1 MTTLTIQLPDAHRDR
16 LARSAPVRA
25 NWRSL
30 AVAAIVVVASM
41 AAEAA
46 AAGDYYVRAGVGF
59 DRPART
65 IFMDRDCSSSSP
77 AALYGCGT
85 GGDGAPFRSVGDFG
99 TTHALELGLATL
111 PRLRYD
117 SRSWSNTGRASPSK
131 GAPISWRRNAGNR

>member
-59 DRPART
+59 DRPAGRNH
-65 IFMDRDCSSSSP
+65 IHGQGLFEFLS
-77 AALYGCGT
+77 
-85 GGDGAPFRSVGDFG
+85 GGAI
-99 TTHALELGLATL
+99 
-111 PRLRYD
+111 RLRH
-117 SRSWSNTGRASPSK
+117 GR
-131 GAPISWRRNAGNR
+131 